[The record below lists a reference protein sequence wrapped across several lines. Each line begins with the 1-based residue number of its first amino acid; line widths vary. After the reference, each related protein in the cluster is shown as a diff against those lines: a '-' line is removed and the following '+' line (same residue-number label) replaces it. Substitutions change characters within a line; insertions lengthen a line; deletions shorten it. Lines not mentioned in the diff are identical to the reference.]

1 MLCEAQ
7 GFCKMRY
14 SLRSSEEAA
23 LSTAMASRMPMTTSM
38 QLCCLSSTVEAMMDR
53 HSTADAG
60 RIQRRRGS
68 SKMRLR

>member
-1 MLCEAQ
+1 MYETQ
-7 GFCKMRY
+7 GFCKMRD

-38 QLCCLSSTVEAMMDR
+38 QLCYLSSTVEAMMDR